1 MAEAV
6 RAGSEAEAADLIRG
20 ATAPLRIV
28 GGGTRFIGDCAGTLL
43 ETGGMA
49 GIVLHDPG
57 ALTLVARSGTPL
69 AEIEAALAGERQMLA
84 FEPPDFRGLLGRS
97 GTSTIGGVVA
107 ANASG
112 PRRLSGGAARDSLI
126 GVRFVDGTGM
136 VVKNG
141 GRVMKNVTG
150 LDLARLMAGARG
162 TLGLLTEVAFRVLPQ
177 PEQVATL
184 VLQVAQPAQ
193 AVALMA
199 AAMASPFDVTGAAW
213 LAGEVLLRIEGF
225 AASVEYRAQALRQ
238 RLGLA
243 GGVEP
248 GAERWRI
255 VRNGA
260 AFHGKPGDVWRLSV
274 KPSDAPGIIANAG
287 AEASVLDWAGGLI
300 WLRVEPGTDFRA
312 RIGPFGGHAT
322 RMRGD
327 TGPIPTFHPE
337 PAPVARLTAGLK
349 ARFDP
354 KGLLNPGL
362 LGQS

>member
-1 MAEAV
+1 MADAV
-6 RAGSEAEAADLIRG
+6 RPGSEAEAADLIRG
-20 ATAPLRIV
+20 AAGALRIV
-28 GGGTRFIGDCAGTLL
+28 GGGTRFIGDTAGT
-43 ETGGMA
+43 TVGTSGMA

-57 ALTLVARSGTPL
+57 ALTLVARAGTAL
-69 AEIEAALAGERQMLA
+69 AEIEAALAAERQMLA
-84 FEPPDFRGLLGRS
+84 FEPPDFRGLLGR
-97 GTSTIGGVVA
+97 GGVSTIGGVVA

-112 PRRLSGGAARDSLI
+112 PRRISGGAARDSLI
-126 GVRFVDGTGM
+126 GVRFVDGSGM

-184 VLQVAQPAQ
+184 VLPVAEPGQ
-193 AVALMA
+193 AVAVMA

-213 LAGEVLLRIEGF
+213 AGGEVLLRIEGF
-225 AASVEYRAQALRQ
+225 AASVAYRCDALRQ

-243 GGVEP
+243 GAIEP
-248 GAERWRI
+248 GAARWPK
-255 VRNGA
+255 VRDVA
-260 AFHGKPGDVWRLSV
+260 AFQGHEGDVWRLSV
-274 KPSDAPGIIANAG
+274 KPSDAPGIIAKAG
-287 AEASVLDWAGGLI
+287 ADVVMLDWAGGLI
-300 WLRVEPGTDFRA
+300 WLLVEPGIDLRA
-312 RIGPFGGHAT
+312 RIGAFGGHAT

-327 TGPIPTFHPE
+327 SAGIATFHPE